1 MLSADAAPQVC
12 CSGDCQ
18 ADGFKGSM
26 EFLAQNQGE
35 SDRPPRQRVAAG
47 GEIIGARAGYV
58 ASRPSL
64 ILSATQSRPV
74 ATNFPFANGER
85 SGSFRKMGGQIS
97 SRLID
102 GWGWR
107 SLPAKAESRAIGVG
121 LVIVPATVSTRRRCC
136 GRDHRARAVT
146 DHSWSEG
153 LDGPALEPGRVLATM
168 SRVHSANANFSC
180 NGFFSVTVL

>member
-1 MLSADAAPQVC
+1 MNDNMLSADAAPQVC

-121 LVIVPATVSTRRRCC
+121 LVIVPATVSTLSFLRSKRSPSAARCC
-136 GRDHRARAVT
+136 G
-146 DHSWSEG
+146 SCSSICSS
-153 LDGPALEPGRVLATM
+153 ALA
-168 SRVHSANANFSC
+168 C
-180 NGFFSVTVL
+180 